1 MVYGILF
8 FFLNHFVGELVLRI
22 SSEYL
27 IIDLLKQVILFKF
40 FNSIL
45 ILEFEELL
53 SVELDIFM
61 TESDD
66 WIIEF
71 AAVWISFLPELLG
84 NVDLLAKRNV
94 MNEEPL
100 NQVIDLQS
108 SVNKQETV
116 NRLQLRNKD

>member
-8 FFLNHFVGELVLRI
+8 FFLNHFVGELVFCI

-53 SVELDIFM
+53 SVKLDVFM
-61 TESDD
+61 AESND
-66 WIIEF
+66 WIIEL
-71 AAVWISFLPELLG
+71 AAVWISFLPELLR

-108 SVNKQETV
+108 SVDKQETV

>member
-53 SVELDIFM
+53 SVELDVFM
-61 TESDD
+61 AESND
-66 WIIEF
+66 WIIEL
-71 AAVWISFLPELLG
+71 AAVWISFLPELLR

-108 SVNKQETV
+108 SVDKQETV

>member
-71 AAVWISFLPELLG
+71 AAVWISFLPELLR